1 MAAIS
6 SHFVRQ
12 SKSKLRD
19 PTLRVLRA
27 SVVNLSR
34 DLDAVYS
41 VYSKSLFDEDA
52 VQDHTRI
59 VIDGVGM
66 ACHVVGAQVAIIE
79 FDARIYTFERVPRL
93 NDPSCASVRRELD
106 EIAKLWRLAIPIVQN
121 DSLSSEPGNFLE
133 NASILNPHSV
143 TRASVAAIYR

>member
-19 PTLRVLRA
+19 PTLCVLRA

-34 DLDAVYS
+34 DWEA